1 MIIFWVLMHSNI
13 ASECNSTHQ
22 LFQRIILYWIHACST
37 QCVLHMPP
45 FSFWWNTIFSSWH
58 QTPDYSCTLTNVVLP
73 MLANGGL
80 CGFSL
85 NSYVTSVLLTHICH
99 CGNVYIYPVII
110 FNNRYRRRIS
120 TEAPLSIHNCAL
132 WRNSGALNFLQVCFL
147 VSSNVHFDWNVLYRL
162 YCSLHILH
170 RSIFVQRAVCTDD
183 DWVATKGSVLIML
196 PPPVNSSPL
205 FAPPPHNPPCHR
217 DNVARC
223 SCQKNTN
230 NELHGR
236 PCLNIFQ

>member
-110 FNNRYRRRIS
+110 FNNRYRPRIF
-120 TEAPLSIHNCAL
+120 TEAVYTQTCIVKKFWCTELFTIACNC
-132 WRNSGALNFLQVCFL
+132 
-147 VSSNVHFDWNVLYRL
+147 VHFHDV
-162 YCSLHILH
+162 S
-170 RSIFVQRAVCTDD
+170 F
-183 DWVATKGSVLIML
+183 
-196 PPPVNSSPL
+196 
-205 FAPPPHNPPCHR
+205 
-217 DNVARC
+217 
-223 SCQKNTN
+223 
-230 NELHGR
+230 
-236 PCLNIFQ
+236 